1 MRTKKQREQLE
12 NGKIK
17 ALGKMWFVKKSYDEA
32 ADITS
37 YYLYS
42 SQSAKKWSYVLTPTL
57 YILKHPYLDLMDTNN
72 ETVYRSVG
80 KIKVCV
86 KESEYCELMEES
98 AHETFC
104 HTKKWKGKW
113 VPLELNRGYV
123 KKWIWE

>member
-1 MRTKKQREQLE
+1 
-12 NGKIK
+12 
-17 ALGKMWFVKKSYDEA
+17 MWFVKKSYDEA

-42 SQSAKKWSYVLTPTL
+42 GQSAKKWSYVLIPTL

-72 ETVYRSVG
+72 NTVYRSVG

-86 KESEYCELMEES
+86 KESEYCELMEKS